1 MALGDRFHARS
12 EEFKKAR
19 EKLAIQ
25 QSKDA
30 LSSFLQTEQF
40 KFYAESFQN
49 PNSVVDKIVETTVKT
64 TLDPVVQFQDTL
76 LAQGFKKAQIR
87 RLVHQLYTT
96 YLSGGV
102 DEEKDYDDM
111 IRPVAEFVNLHQEL
125 YNTFS
130 VDMLQ

>member
-1 MALGDRFHARS
+1 MALNGRYHARS
-12 EEFKKAR
+12 EDFKKKR
-19 EKLAIQ
+19 EELAIQ

-40 KFYAESFQN
+40 KFYASSFQN
-49 PNSVVDKIVETTVKT
+49 PEGVVDKIVETTVKT

-76 LAQGFKKAQIR
+76 IAQGFKKAQLR

-96 YLSGGV
+96 YISNGV
-102 DEEKDYDDM
+102 DQEKNYDEM